1 MQNQDRAQGTE
12 EYEYLIV
19 EEGDRF
25 QTPQVQVENIVDDIA
40 EMLEDKKYT
49 KETKEVMVALLSK
62 LGEVI
67 W

>member
-1 MQNQDRAQGTE
+1 MQNQDRAQGKG

-19 EEGDRF
+19 KEGDRF

-49 KETKEVMVALLSK
+49 KETKEIMVALLSK

-67 W
+67 

>member
-1 MQNQDRAQGTE
+1 MQNQDWAQGKG

-19 EEGDRF
+19 KEGDRF

-49 KETKEVMVALLSK
+49 KETKEIMVALLSK

>member
-19 EEGDRF
+19 EEGNRF

-49 KETKEVMVALLSK
+49 KETKEIMVALLSK

-67 W
+67 

>member
-67 W
+67 

>member
-19 EEGDRF
+19 KEGDRF

-49 KETKEVMVALLSK
+49 KETKEIMVALLSK

-67 W
+67 

>member
-1 MQNQDRAQGTE
+1 MQNQDRAQGTG

-19 EEGDRF
+19 KEGDRF

-49 KETKEVMVALLSK
+49 KETKEIMVALLSK

-67 W
+67 